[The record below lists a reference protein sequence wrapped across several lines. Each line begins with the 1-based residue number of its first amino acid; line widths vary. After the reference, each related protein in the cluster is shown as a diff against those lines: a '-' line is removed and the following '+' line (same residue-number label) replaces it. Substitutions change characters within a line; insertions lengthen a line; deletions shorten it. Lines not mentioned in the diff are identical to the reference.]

1 MIKTESLKFS
11 YDGRKYFDFPDINL
25 DIGENLLII
34 GNSGIGKTTLLHL
47 LAGILKPESGSIN
60 ISGTDISKFSDT
72 ELDKFRGDNIGI
84 VFQKPHFISSL
95 TINENLKLAQYL
107 SPSKISGD
115 AKKILES
122 LNIKDKY
129 QQKPNQLSEGEKQ
142 RASIALALINSPS
155 LILADEPTGNL
166 DFQTAQEVFELMLK
180 LNQDLNTS
188 FIIVTH
194 NQELASK
201 MDRVLLLEN
210 GQLQQRV

>member
-11 YDGRKYFDFPDINL
+11 YDGEKYFDFPDINL
-25 DIGENLLII
+25 DSSENLLII

-107 SPSKISGD
+107 SPSKTSGD

-155 LILADEPTGNL
+155 LILADEPTSSLDDFNCNNVIKLLKKQAKDHKAQLIVITHDARLKKHFKNNL
-166 DFQTAQEVFELMLK
+166 NL
-180 LNQDLNTS
+180 
-188 FIIVTH
+188 
-194 NQELASK
+194 
-201 MDRVLLLEN
+201 
-210 GQLQQRV
+210 

>member
-11 YDGRKYFDFPDINL
+11 YDGKKYFDFPDINL
-25 DIGENLLII
+25 DSGENLLII

-95 TINENLKLAQYL
+95 TINENLKLAKYL
-107 SPSKISGD
+107 SPSKTSGD
-115 AKKILES
+115 AEKILES

-155 LILADEPTGNL
+155 LILADEPTSSLDDFNCDNVIKLLKTQAKDHKAQLIVITHDARLKKHFKNNL
-166 DFQTAQEVFELMLK
+166 NL
-180 LNQDLNTS
+180 
-188 FIIVTH
+188 
-194 NQELASK
+194 
-201 MDRVLLLEN
+201 
-210 GQLQQRV
+210 

>member
-11 YDGRKYFDFPDINL
+11 YDGKKYFDFPDINL
-25 DIGENLLII
+25 GSGENLLII

-60 ISGTDISKFSDT
+60 ISDRDISKFSDI

-107 SPSKISGD
+107 SNSKTSGD

-155 LILADEPTGNL
+155 LILADEPTSSLDDFNCDNVIKLLKKQAKDHKAQLIVITHDARLKKHFKNNL
-166 DFQTAQEVFELMLK
+166 NL
-180 LNQDLNTS
+180 
-188 FIIVTH
+188 
-194 NQELASK
+194 
-201 MDRVLLLEN
+201 
-210 GQLQQRV
+210 

>member
-11 YDGRKYFDFPDINL
+11 YDGEKYFDFPDINL
-25 DIGENLLII
+25 DSSENLLII
-34 GNSGIGKTTLLHL
+34 GNSGIGKTTLIHL

-95 TINENLKLAQYL
+95 TINENLKLAKYL
-107 SPSKISGD
+107 SPSKTSGD

-155 LILADEPTGNL
+155 LILADEPTSSLDDFNCDNVIKLLKTQAKDHNAQLIVITHDARLKKHFKNNL
-166 DFQTAQEVFELMLK
+166 NL
-180 LNQDLNTS
+180 
-188 FIIVTH
+188 
-194 NQELASK
+194 
-201 MDRVLLLEN
+201 
-210 GQLQQRV
+210 

>member
-1 MIKTESLKFS
+1 MIKTGSLKFS
-11 YDGRKYFDFPDINL
+11 YDGKKYFDFPDINL
-25 DIGENLLII
+25 DSGENLLII

-47 LAGILKPESGSIN
+47 LAGILKPESGSISV
-60 ISGTDISKFSDT
+60 SGTDISKFSDT

-155 LILADEPTGNL
+155 LILADEPTSSL
-166 DFQTAQEVFELMLK
+166 DDFNCNNVIKLLKKQANDHKAQLIVITHDARLKKHFKNNLK
-180 LNQDLNTS
+180 L
-188 FIIVTH
+188 
-194 NQELASK
+194 
-201 MDRVLLLEN
+201 
-210 GQLQQRV
+210 

>member
-25 DIGENLLII
+25 DTGENLLII

-95 TINENLKLAQYL
+95 TINENLKLAKYL
-107 SPSKISGD
+107 SPSKTSGD

-142 RASIALALINSPS
+142 RASIALALINSPN
-155 LILADEPTGNL
+155 LILADEPTSSLDDFNCDNVIKLLKKQAKDHKAQLIVITHDARLKKHFKNNL
-166 DFQTAQEVFELMLK
+166 NL
-180 LNQDLNTS
+180 
-188 FIIVTH
+188 
-194 NQELASK
+194 
-201 MDRVLLLEN
+201 
-210 GQLQQRV
+210 

>member
-25 DIGENLLII
+25 DSGENLLII

-95 TINENLKLAQYL
+95 TINENLKLAKYL
-107 SPSKISGD
+107 SHSKTSGD

-155 LILADEPTGNL
+155 LILADEPTSSLDDFNCDNVIKLLKTQAKDHKAQLIVITHDARLKKHFKNNL
-166 DFQTAQEVFELMLK
+166 NL
-180 LNQDLNTS
+180 
-188 FIIVTH
+188 
-194 NQELASK
+194 
-201 MDRVLLLEN
+201 
-210 GQLQQRV
+210 

>member
-11 YDGRKYFDFPDINL
+11 YDGKKYFDFPDINL
-25 DIGENLLII
+25 DYGENLLII

-107 SPSKISGD
+107 SRSKTSGD

-122 LNIKDKY
+122 LNIEDKY

-155 LILADEPTGNL
+155 LILADEPTSSLDDFNCDNVIKLLKTQAKDHKAQLIVITHDARLKKHFKNNL
-166 DFQTAQEVFELMLK
+166 NL
-180 LNQDLNTS
+180 
-188 FIIVTH
+188 
-194 NQELASK
+194 
-201 MDRVLLLEN
+201 
-210 GQLQQRV
+210 

>member
-11 YDGRKYFDFPDINL
+11 YDGKKYFDFPDINL
-25 DIGENLLII
+25 DSGENLLII

-107 SPSKISGD
+107 SSSKTSVD

-122 LNIKDKY
+122 LNINDKY
-129 QQKPNQLSEGEKQ
+129 QQKPSQLSEGEKQ

-155 LILADEPTGNL
+155 LILADEPTSSLDDFNCDNVIKLLKTQAKDHKAQLIVITHDARLKKHFKNNL
-166 DFQTAQEVFELMLK
+166 NL
-180 LNQDLNTS
+180 
-188 FIIVTH
+188 
-194 NQELASK
+194 
-201 MDRVLLLEN
+201 
-210 GQLQQRV
+210 

>member
-11 YDGRKYFDFPDINL
+11 YDGKKYFDFPDINL
-25 DIGENLLII
+25 DSGENLLII

-95 TINENLKLAQYL
+95 TINENLKLAKYL
-107 SPSKISGD
+107 SSSKTSGD

-155 LILADEPTGNL
+155 LILADEPTSSLDDFNCDNVIKLLKTQAKDHKAQLIVITHDARLKKHFKNNL
-166 DFQTAQEVFELMLK
+166 NL
-180 LNQDLNTS
+180 
-188 FIIVTH
+188 
-194 NQELASK
+194 
-201 MDRVLLLEN
+201 
-210 GQLQQRV
+210 

>member
-11 YDGRKYFDFPDINL
+11 YDGKKYFDFPDINL
-25 DIGENLLII
+25 DSGENLLII

-47 LAGILKPESGSIN
+47 LAGILKPESGSIS

-155 LILADEPTGNL
+155 LILADEPTSSLDDFNCNNVIKLLKKQAKDHKAQLIVITHDARLKKHFKNNL
-166 DFQTAQEVFELMLK
+166 NL
-180 LNQDLNTS
+180 
-188 FIIVTH
+188 
-194 NQELASK
+194 
-201 MDRVLLLEN
+201 
-210 GQLQQRV
+210 

>member
-11 YDGRKYFDFPDINL
+11 YDGKKYFDFPDINL
-25 DIGENLLII
+25 DSGENLLII

-60 ISGTDISKFSDT
+60 ISGRDISKFSDT
-72 ELDKFRGDNIGI
+72 ELDKFRVDNIGI
-84 VFQKPHFISSL
+84 VFQKPQFISSL

-107 SPSKISGD
+107 SHSKTSGD

-122 LNIKDKY
+122 LNIKNKY

-155 LILADEPTGNL
+155 LILADEPTSSLDDFNCNNVIKLLKKQAKDHKAQLIVITHDARLKKHFEKNL
-166 DFQTAQEVFELMLK
+166 NL
-180 LNQDLNTS
+180 
-188 FIIVTH
+188 
-194 NQELASK
+194 
-201 MDRVLLLEN
+201 
-210 GQLQQRV
+210 

>member
-25 DIGENLLII
+25 DTGENLLII

-107 SPSKISGD
+107 SRSKTSGD

-155 LILADEPTGNL
+155 LILADEPTSSLDDFNCDNVIKLLKTQAKDHKAQLIVITHDARLKKHFKNNL
-166 DFQTAQEVFELMLK
+166 NL
-180 LNQDLNTS
+180 
-188 FIIVTH
+188 
-194 NQELASK
+194 
-201 MDRVLLLEN
+201 
-210 GQLQQRV
+210 

>member
-11 YDGRKYFDFPDINL
+11 YDGKKYFNFPDINL
-25 DIGENLLII
+25 DSGENLLII

-95 TINENLKLAQYL
+95 TINENLKLAKYL
-107 SPSKISGD
+107 SPSKTSGD

-155 LILADEPTGNL
+155 LILADEPTSSLDDFNCDNVIKLLKKQAKDHKAQLIVITHDARLKKHFKNNL
-166 DFQTAQEVFELMLK
+166 NL
-180 LNQDLNTS
+180 
-188 FIIVTH
+188 
-194 NQELASK
+194 
-201 MDRVLLLEN
+201 
-210 GQLQQRV
+210 

>member
-11 YDGRKYFDFPDINL
+11 YDGEKYFDFPDINL
-25 DIGENLLII
+25 DSSENLLII

-107 SPSKISGD
+107 SPSKTSGD

-155 LILADEPTGNL
+155 LILADEPTSSLDDFNCNNVIKLLKKQAKDHRAQLIVITHDARLKKHFKNNL
-166 DFQTAQEVFELMLK
+166 NL
-180 LNQDLNTS
+180 
-188 FIIVTH
+188 
-194 NQELASK
+194 
-201 MDRVLLLEN
+201 
-210 GQLQQRV
+210 

>member
-11 YDGRKYFDFPDINL
+11 YDGKKYFDFPDINL
-25 DIGENLLII
+25 DSGENLLII

-95 TINENLKLAQYL
+95 TINENLKLAKYL
-107 SPSKISGD
+107 SPSKTSGD

-155 LILADEPTGNL
+155 LILADEPTSSLDDFNCDNVIKLLKKQAKDHKAQLIVITHDARLKKHFKNNL
-166 DFQTAQEVFELMLK
+166 NL
-180 LNQDLNTS
+180 
-188 FIIVTH
+188 
-194 NQELASK
+194 
-201 MDRVLLLEN
+201 
-210 GQLQQRV
+210 

>member
-11 YDGRKYFDFPDINL
+11 YDGKKYFDFPNINL
-25 DIGENLLII
+25 DSGENLLII

-95 TINENLKLAQYL
+95 TINENLKLAKYL
-107 SPSKISGD
+107 SPSKTSGD

-155 LILADEPTGNL
+155 LILADEPTSSLDDFNCDNVIKLLKKQAKDHKAQLIVITHDARLKKHFKNNL
-166 DFQTAQEVFELMLK
+166 NL
-180 LNQDLNTS
+180 
-188 FIIVTH
+188 
-194 NQELASK
+194 
-201 MDRVLLLEN
+201 
-210 GQLQQRV
+210 

>member
-11 YDGRKYFDFPDINL
+11 YDGKKYFNFPDINL
-25 DIGENLLII
+25 DSGENLLII

-47 LAGILKPESGSIN
+47 LAGILKPGSGSIS
-60 ISGTDISKFSDT
+60 ISGLDISKFSDT

-142 RASIALALINSPS
+142 RASIALALINYPS
-155 LILADEPTGNL
+155 LILADEPTSSLDDFNCNNVIKLLKKQAKDHNAQLIVITHDARLKKHFKNNL
-166 DFQTAQEVFELMLK
+166 NL
-180 LNQDLNTS
+180 
-188 FIIVTH
+188 
-194 NQELASK
+194 
-201 MDRVLLLEN
+201 
-210 GQLQQRV
+210 

>member
-11 YDGRKYFDFPDINL
+11 YDGEKYFDFPDINL
-25 DIGENLLII
+25 DSSENLLII

-60 ISGTDISKFSDT
+60 ISGRDISKFSDT
-72 ELDKFRGDNIGI
+72 ELDKFRGHNIGI

-107 SPSKISGD
+107 SPSKTSGD

-155 LILADEPTGNL
+155 LILADEPTSSLDDFNCNNVIKLLKKQAKDHKAQLIVITHDARLKKHFEKNL
-166 DFQTAQEVFELMLK
+166 NL
-180 LNQDLNTS
+180 
-188 FIIVTH
+188 
-194 NQELASK
+194 
-201 MDRVLLLEN
+201 
-210 GQLQQRV
+210 

>member
-11 YDGRKYFDFPDINL
+11 YDGKKYFDFPDINL
-25 DIGENLLII
+25 DSGENLLII

-107 SPSKISGD
+107 SPSKTSGD

-155 LILADEPTGNL
+155 LILADEPTSSLDDFNCDNVIKLLKTQAKDHKAQLIVITHDARLKKHFKNNL
-166 DFQTAQEVFELMLK
+166 NL
-180 LNQDLNTS
+180 
-188 FIIVTH
+188 
-194 NQELASK
+194 
-201 MDRVLLLEN
+201 
-210 GQLQQRV
+210 

>member
-11 YDGRKYFDFPDINL
+11 YDGEKYFDFPDINL
-25 DIGENLLII
+25 DSSENLLII

-107 SPSKISGD
+107 SPSKTSGD

-129 QQKPNQLSEGEKQ
+129 QQKPNQLSEGERQ

-155 LILADEPTGNL
+155 LILADEPTSSLDDFNCDNVIKLLKKQAKDHKAQLIVITHDARLKKHFKNNL
-166 DFQTAQEVFELMLK
+166 NL
-180 LNQDLNTS
+180 
-188 FIIVTH
+188 
-194 NQELASK
+194 
-201 MDRVLLLEN
+201 
-210 GQLQQRV
+210 

>member
-11 YDGRKYFDFPDINL
+11 YDGKKYFDFPDINL
-25 DIGENLLII
+25 DSGENLLII

-95 TINENLKLAQYL
+95 TINENLKLAKYL
-107 SPSKISGD
+107 SPSKTSGD

-155 LILADEPTGNL
+155 LILADEPTSSLDDFNCDNVIKLLKKQAKDHKAQLIVITHDARLKKHFKNNL
-166 DFQTAQEVFELMLK
+166 NLWIYL
-180 LNQDLNTS
+180 S
-188 FIIVTH
+188 
-194 NQELASK
+194 
-201 MDRVLLLEN
+201 
-210 GQLQQRV
+210 

>member
-11 YDGRKYFDFPDINL
+11 YDGKKYFDFPDINL
-25 DIGENLLII
+25 DSGENLLII

-47 LAGILKPESGSIN
+47 LAGILKPESGLIN

-95 TINENLKLAQYL
+95 TINENLKLAKYL
-107 SPSKISGD
+107 SPSKTSGN

-155 LILADEPTGNL
+155 LILADEPTSSLDDFNCDNVIKLLKKQAKDHKAQLIVITHDARLKKHFKNNL
-166 DFQTAQEVFELMLK
+166 NL
-180 LNQDLNTS
+180 
-188 FIIVTH
+188 
-194 NQELASK
+194 
-201 MDRVLLLEN
+201 
-210 GQLQQRV
+210 

>member
-25 DIGENLLII
+25 DTGENLLII

-95 TINENLKLAQYL
+95 TINENLKLAKYL
-107 SPSKISGD
+107 SPSKTSGD

-155 LILADEPTGNL
+155 LILADEPTSSLDDFNCDNVIKLLKTQAKDHKAQLIVISHDARLKKHFKNNL
-166 DFQTAQEVFELMLK
+166 NL
-180 LNQDLNTS
+180 
-188 FIIVTH
+188 
-194 NQELASK
+194 
-201 MDRVLLLEN
+201 
-210 GQLQQRV
+210 

>member
-11 YDGRKYFDFPDINL
+11 YDGKKYFDFPDINL
-25 DIGENLLII
+25 DSGENLLII

-95 TINENLKLAQYL
+95 TINDNLKLAQYL
-107 SPSKISGD
+107 SRSKTSGD

-122 LNIKDKY
+122 LNIEDKY

-155 LILADEPTGNL
+155 LILADEPTSSLDDFNCDNVIKLLKTQAKDHKAQLIVITHDARLKKHFKNNL
-166 DFQTAQEVFELMLK
+166 NL
-180 LNQDLNTS
+180 
-188 FIIVTH
+188 
-194 NQELASK
+194 
-201 MDRVLLLEN
+201 
-210 GQLQQRV
+210 

>member
-11 YDGRKYFDFPDINL
+11 YDGKKYFNFPDINL
-25 DIGENLLII
+25 DSGENLLII

-95 TINENLKLAQYL
+95 TINENLKLAKYL
-107 SPSKISGD
+107 SPSKTSGD

-155 LILADEPTGNL
+155 LILADEPTSSLDDFNCDNVIKLLKTQAKDHKAQLIVITHDARLKKHFKNNL
-166 DFQTAQEVFELMLK
+166 NL
-180 LNQDLNTS
+180 
-188 FIIVTH
+188 
-194 NQELASK
+194 
-201 MDRVLLLEN
+201 
-210 GQLQQRV
+210 

>member
-11 YDGRKYFDFPDINL
+11 YDGKKYFDFPDINL
-25 DIGENLLII
+25 DSGENLLII

-107 SPSKISGD
+107 SRSKTSGD

-155 LILADEPTGNL
+155 LILADEPTSSLDDFNCDNVIKLLKTQAKDHKAQLIVITHDARLKKHFKNNL
-166 DFQTAQEVFELMLK
+166 NL
-180 LNQDLNTS
+180 
-188 FIIVTH
+188 
-194 NQELASK
+194 
-201 MDRVLLLEN
+201 
-210 GQLQQRV
+210 

>member
-1 MIKTESLKFS
+1 MIKIESLKFS
-11 YDGRKYFDFPDINL
+11 YDGKKYFNFPDINL
-25 DIGENLLII
+25 DSGENLLII

-47 LAGILKPESGSIN
+47 LAGILKPGSGSIS
-60 ISGTDISKFSDT
+60 ISGLDISKFSDT

-142 RASIALALINSPS
+142 RASIALALINYPS
-155 LILADEPTGNL
+155 LILADEPTSSLDDFNCNNVIKLLKKQAKDHKAQLIVITHDARLKKHFKNNL
-166 DFQTAQEVFELMLK
+166 NL
-180 LNQDLNTS
+180 
-188 FIIVTH
+188 
-194 NQELASK
+194 
-201 MDRVLLLEN
+201 
-210 GQLQQRV
+210 

>member
-11 YDGRKYFDFPDINL
+11 YDGKKYFDFPDINL
-25 DIGENLLII
+25 DSGENLLII

-60 ISGTDISKFSDT
+60 ISGTDISKLSDI

-95 TINENLKLAQYL
+95 TINENLKLAKYL
-107 SPSKISGD
+107 SPSKTSGD

-155 LILADEPTGNL
+155 LILADEPTSSLDDFNCDNVIKLLKTQAKDHKAQLIVITHDARLKKHFKNNL
-166 DFQTAQEVFELMLK
+166 NL
-180 LNQDLNTS
+180 
-188 FIIVTH
+188 
-194 NQELASK
+194 
-201 MDRVLLLEN
+201 
-210 GQLQQRV
+210 

>member
-1 MIKTESLKFS
+1 MIKIESLKFS
-11 YDGRKYFDFPDINL
+11 YDGKKYFDFPDINL
-25 DIGENLLII
+25 DSGENLLII

-60 ISGTDISKFSDT
+60 VSGIDISKFSDT

-95 TINENLKLAQYL
+95 TIYENLKLAQYL
-107 SPSKISGD
+107 SSSKTSVD

-155 LILADEPTGNL
+155 LILADEPTSSLDDFNCDNVIKLLKTQAKDHKAQLIVITHDARLKKHFKNNL
-166 DFQTAQEVFELMLK
+166 NL
-180 LNQDLNTS
+180 
-188 FIIVTH
+188 
-194 NQELASK
+194 
-201 MDRVLLLEN
+201 
-210 GQLQQRV
+210 

>member
-11 YDGRKYFDFPDINL
+11 YDGNKYFDFPDINL
-25 DIGENLLII
+25 DSGENLLII

-95 TINENLKLAQYL
+95 TINENLKLAKYL
-107 SPSKISGD
+107 SPSKTSGD

-129 QQKPNQLSEGEKQ
+129 QQKPNKLSEGEKQ

-155 LILADEPTGNL
+155 LILADEPTSSLDDFNCDNVIKLLKTQAKDHKAQLIVITHDARLKKHFKNNL
-166 DFQTAQEVFELMLK
+166 NL
-180 LNQDLNTS
+180 
-188 FIIVTH
+188 
-194 NQELASK
+194 
-201 MDRVLLLEN
+201 
-210 GQLQQRV
+210 

>member
-11 YDGRKYFDFPDINL
+11 YDGKKYFDFPDINL
-25 DIGENLLII
+25 DSGENLLII

-95 TINENLKLAQYL
+95 TINENLKLAKYL
-107 SPSKISGD
+107 STSKTGGD
-115 AKKILES
+115 AEKILES
-122 LNIKDKY
+122 LNINDKY

-155 LILADEPTGNL
+155 LILADEPTSSLDDFNCDNVIKLLKTQAKDHKAQLIVITHDARLKKHFKNNL
-166 DFQTAQEVFELMLK
+166 NL
-180 LNQDLNTS
+180 
-188 FIIVTH
+188 
-194 NQELASK
+194 
-201 MDRVLLLEN
+201 
-210 GQLQQRV
+210 